1 MRGFWETLW
10 SPPKK
15 AHLKSCMPSGI
26 FFFLEHTHKR
36 KKVVFSQR
44 KLYPFFI
51 LTWIQIFVLT
61 QLWERQG
68 PRKGRHVS
76 WKIYCIDKEKG
87 SCTRESSEN
96 PSPAYAACMLLAL
109 LLSSER
115 FLLRKLTKFSV
126 LLERQILNSVSCFHI
141 LLYECD

>member
-1 MRGFWETLW
+1 MCLQGF
-10 SPPKK
+10 
-15 AHLKSCMPSGI
+15 
-26 FFFLEHTHKR
+26 FFFLAHTHKR
-36 KKVVFSQR
+36 KNLIFSKR
-44 KLYPFFI
+44 KLYPFII

-68 PRKGRHVS
+68 PRKGGHVS
-76 WKIYCIDKEKG
+76 WKIYCIYKEKG

-115 FLLRKLTKFSV
+115 LLLLRKLIKFSV
-126 LLERQILNSVSCFHI
+126 LLERQILNSLSCSISCCMNVTKHF
-141 LLYECD
+141 LGFPNCC